1 MKQTGCVQTVKWFGL
16 VTFWGALLA
25 TLAHAQPEVTV
36 LKPVLPSLSGGEK
49 GPDDADGVY
58 CRPPQKQSYS
68 RLLGPKVC
76 LTNRQ
81 WADLRAHGLDMSADG
96 KGTVQSE
103 KYRTLHSG
111 PCNTQQDNCY

>member
-1 MKQTGCVQTVKWFGL
+1 MKQAGWVQTVKWTGAL
-16 VTFWGALLA
+16 IFWGLLQS
-25 TLAHAQPEVTV
+25 TLAHAQSEVTV
-36 LKPVLPSLSGGEK
+36 LKPVLPSLSEGDK
-49 GPDDADGVY
+49 APDDSDSLY

-81 WADLRAHGLDMSADG
+81 WADLHAQGLDMSADG

-111 PCNTQQDNCY
+111 PCNTLQDSCY